1 MAVRFISRRFHSGNS
16 VHLQRRFDVPLFFV
30 LVADYVRAVDV
41 VGALGAF
48 MAIYYFPPV
57 S

>member
-41 VGALGAF
+41 VGARRAF
-48 MAIYYFPPV
+48 MAIYYFPPA